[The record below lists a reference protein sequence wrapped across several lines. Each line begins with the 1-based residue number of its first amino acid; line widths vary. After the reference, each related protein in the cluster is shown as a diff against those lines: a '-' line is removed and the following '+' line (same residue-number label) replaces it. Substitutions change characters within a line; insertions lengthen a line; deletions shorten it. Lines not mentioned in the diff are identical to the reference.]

1 MMKRLVTLGLVAG
14 LSVLTSMT
22 AFASTWEVQQ
32 DGSYKVYDSKRNL
45 DSDSGYYS
53 VSYYRWE
60 QQEDGT
66 WKMHR
71 TSDWWQSDCSH
82 MQHIGIDPKDSC
94 PGELKHSEEYL
105 QGSKVVKDKW
115 YFFDENG
122 IMVADKW
129 LSATERYT
137 NSWFERKPDKY
148 SAGIWTYY
156 DPSGAKVFDVEVDGR
171 RIDKDGI
178 WRDPSIIPLR
188 SDGIVDLSRLD
199 AEGIDHFSVEI
210 ENNYSLDEILE
221 RLRNLP
227 EYIGES
233 TKEYGTLEMK
243 FTEPTLNTF
252 AEVLISMNSPEWREW
267 KEMNRL

>member
-1 MMKRLVTLGLVAG
+1 MKRKGLAVLGLVAG
-14 LSVLTSMT
+14 LSVLSSMT
-22 AFASTWEVQQ
+22 AFASVWETQQ
-32 DGSYKVYDSKRNL
+32 DGSYKVYGSEENL
-45 DSDSGYYS
+45 NSDSGYYS

-71 TSDWWQSDCSH
+71 IRDWWQSNCSH
-82 MQHIGIDPKDSC
+82 MRHIGVDPKDSC

-105 QGSKVVKDKW
+105 RGSAFLKDKW

-129 LSATERYT
+129 ISRPESPLTKNKS
-137 NSWFERKPDKY
+137 DKY
-148 SAGIWTYY
+148 SAGILEYY
-156 DPSGAKVFDVEVDGR
+156 DPSGAKVFDAEVNGR

-199 AEGIDHFSVEI
+199 AEGIDCFLNEI
-210 ENNYSLDEILE
+210 GDNYSLDEILE

-233 TKEYGTLEMK
+233 TNEYGALEMN
-243 FTEPTLNTF
+243 FAYPALNLKYDVDYLF
-252 AEVLISMNSPEWREW
+252 FINSPEGKEW
-267 KEMNRL
+267 LGRN